1 MQILFQIFCRCRNS
15 SFLFCFSLDPSID
28 RPPLQIRSSAQTAH
42 KVTYSPA
49 PLPRFLPYLLACSLV
64 RGALEMA
71 VAVNAAAT
79 MLVAAARRQL
89 ELRQCVRAS
98 VFGYA
103 VSRSPLEGSL
113 LFQVL
118 PASKGGRG
126 QRGREREGMV
136 ANVCA
141 GSVLYSMAMNGIT
154 VAFGSFA
161 R

>member
-1 MQILFQIFCRCRNS
+1 
-15 SFLFCFSLDPSID
+15 
-28 RPPLQIRSSAQTAH
+28 
-42 KVTYSPA
+42 
-49 PLPRFLPYLLACSLV
+49 
-64 RGALEMA
+64 MA

-118 PASKGGRG
+118 PASK
-126 QRGREREGMV
+126 RGRERGSEGGWREGMV

>member
-1 MQILFQIFCRCRNS
+1 
-15 SFLFCFSLDPSID
+15 
-28 RPPLQIRSSAQTAH
+28 
-42 KVTYSPA
+42 
-49 PLPRFLPYLLACSLV
+49 
-64 RGALEMA
+64 MA

-118 PASKGGRG
+118 PASKGGRE
-126 QRGREREGMV
+126 QRGSEGGWREGMV

>member
-1 MQILFQIFCRCRNS
+1 
-15 SFLFCFSLDPSID
+15 
-28 RPPLQIRSSAQTAH
+28 
-42 KVTYSPA
+42 
-49 PLPRFLPYLLACSLV
+49 
-64 RGALEMA
+64 MA

-118 PASKGGRG
+118 PASKGGRE
-126 QRGREREGMV
+126 QRGRERGSEGGWREGMV